1 METLNSNQLLSLN
14 RSRTSQIQSYSRSTN
29 RTRFHNI
36 STYKYQRS
44 SNVLSNSLAWSNINR
59 SKNYMGEVIAK
70 KGNDKVEASAATP
83 GPSSGNPWCNWLVG
97 IILSLILPFG
107 HKKWSGL
114 LAMKNEVDTVVQ
126 TVEMVV
132 ETVEKVAEGVA
143 HVADEVANQLPEGGK
158 LQNIVCH
165 VANMAEE
172 TAKDAHL
179 VDQLIEKVENIE
191 KGVVS
196 AFVGEVDETSSEDAE
211 DTTKTNEQEQKHDIA
226 MDIESPKDEIV
237 DRQPK

>member
-1 METLNSNQLLSLN
+1 MIKLKHQLLLQALLLETL
-14 RSRTSQIQSYSRSTN
+14 
-29 RTRFHNI
+29 
-36 STYKYQRS
+36 
-44 SNVLSNSLAWSNINR
+44 
-59 SKNYMGEVIAK
+59 
-70 KGNDKVEASAATP
+70 D
-83 GPSSGNPWCNWLVG
+83 
-97 IILSLILPFG
+97 
-107 HKKWSGL
+107 
-114 LAMKNEVDTVVQ
+114 EVDTVVQ

-143 HVADEVANQLPEGGK
+143 HVADEVANQLPDGGK

-179 VDQLIEKVENIE
+179 VDQLIDKVENIE

-196 AFVGEVDETSSEDAE
+196 AFVGEVDETSSEDTE
-211 DTTKTNEQEQKHDIA
+211 DTTKTNEEQKHDIA